1 MYDTN
6 IINFFDVYSVGEKGD
21 AIPFEKEISLIGI
34 NGELVALKATFDDCA
49 MVNVIDRM
57 AFEEVKNQLSE
68 PRPSRKVMRM
78 ANGALIPSNGS
89 WSGTVVVDS
98 VRTNGT
104 FKIFASGGAWK
115 VLFGKPLL
123 QAFDAVH
130 EYTTD
135 TITLHSDNP
144 ESTVIAQNENPDKL
158 LSAELL
164 RKPEVAV
171 AQVSNMGEHNFASPL
186 TPRQVRD
193 HVAPISVDHPLGT
206 IAEVDGLVNPR
217 ANLGRLPCQTA
228 SFYYSIQEE
237 QAARSRKASC
247 KQKIQTQRRKER
259 RLKSK
264 VLRREWDRLEA
275 SGKLGRFGFEKILR
289 NMKAARERKEK
300 SDLQVW
306 NRTPWDFGEP
316 NESGRREDDSADEDD
331 SEVMQVVRDRS
342 GSHRARLE
350 DDLDESLNVEELRK
364 PKVAVASASNPGAR
378 ADVAPLKHRHVT
390 GHSTH
395 NEQTEKLT
403 DADILMLQKAEES
416 LDDLAPG
423 TEQPEIAVG
432 ADTSVFTRDTFP
444 FKHKRVAEILR
455 HIEIRSDLS
464 PAERTAVE
472 QTIKDFADIYA
483 LSVSEV
489 RHIPG
494 AYHKLHIPEGATF
507 NMKIRQQHLSPPKAA
522 YFSKAL
528 DVMLEAGICEPIEAK
543 DVKCMSPITLA
554 AKAHTTGG
562 LTINELCQR
571 LNQECE
577 QVGVNQPFIG
587 PQPTLPAGHNS
598 ADPKDAPQKF
608 RVCTNYKK
616 LNEVT
621 QVLPMPQG
629 DIRTKQQAVSGHR
642 WISLFDFAAGFH
654 TVEIAEES
662 RPYTAF
668 YAENRGYFVYR
679 RMPFGLTGAPSYFNE
694 VTGKALHRLVGTM
707 LQLFVDDGAMAGDV
721 FADKLVNLRTFFTRC
736 REEHLS
742 LSPQKSKLF
751 MSEVVFAGER
761 VGTNGIRGDLTKLTA
776 VVNWQKPTTIQN
788 LEAFLGLTGY
798 FRPLIKNYCLL
809 EKPLKDLANTLI
821 VPPGGGK
828 QAYRNAART
837 HYLHEQWTSA
847 HDKAFVTLKI
857 ALTSAPVVKGP
868 KYDGSSFVV
877 TTDGC
882 KDGFAGIL
890 SQHFDWEDKR
900 GATHTRIHPI
910 AFASKRTSDSESR
923 YQPYLLEFAALKYSL
938 DKFSNVIGGYP
949 VEIETDCKALRDTII
964 NNKLNATHARWLD
977 GIMGHH
983 IIDCRHRSGHLNQ
996 AADGISRQFTDIPQ
1010 IKGDGHDW
1018 TVDPSWEAN
1027 MGLAYDIWTTQLD
1040 REQTALRDRFAN
1052 EPVFLDVIDAMNNV
1066 DHGKRVRDKRRA
1078 RHRMLGYQIENGRLY
1093 RIGDG
1098 KSTRARPRLE
1108 CVTQEEAVEL
1118 ARIEHEKGGHLGRD
1132 LIKISLLDR
1141 ICSPRMDKSIMTAIV
1156 ECGRCKSFG
1165 GSHLAALLEPITR
1178 RHPWELMVGDYMS
1191 MPLGKGGFHTIGLF
1205 MDVYSQ
1211 KIFGFKFTTYG
1222 STATTIRSL
1231 NRIRQMYRMPEVFMA
1246 DGGSHFVGAAV
1257 GEWCSEHNSRYQQVA
1272 AYSPW
1277 VNGLLEGTNGKL
1289 LSRLKR
1295 LCAPNLGEDKWAKI
1309 TKFEDLPGVWPDH
1322 FDTAIEQLNGR
1333 ILPAYKF
1340 SPNELCLG
1348 TVVNT
1353 SETPIAISSEEL
1365 SEASVGIQ
1373 NKYME
1378 QQGLDAYSHIL
1389 DHANKRKAAFD

>member
-1 MYDTN
+1 
-6 IINFFDVYSVGEKGD
+6 
-21 AIPFEKEISLIGI
+21 
-34 NGELVALKATFDDCA
+34 
-49 MVNVIDRM
+49 
-57 AFEEVKNQLSE
+57 
-68 PRPSRKVMRM
+68 
-78 ANGALIPSNGS
+78 
-89 WSGTVVVDS
+89 
-98 VRTNGT
+98 
-104 FKIFASGGAWK
+104 
-115 VLFGKPLL
+115 
-123 QAFDAVH
+123 
-130 EYTTD
+130 
-135 TITLHSDNP
+135 
-144 ESTVIAQNENPDKL
+144 
-158 LSAELL
+158 
-164 RKPEVAV
+164 
-171 AQVSNMGEHNFASPL
+171 
-186 TPRQVRD
+186 
-193 HVAPISVDHPLGT
+193 
-206 IAEVDGLVNPR
+206 
-217 ANLGRLPCQTA
+217 
-228 SFYYSIQEE
+228 
-237 QAARSRKASC
+237 
-247 KQKIQTQRRKER
+247 
-259 RLKSK
+259 
-264 VLRREWDRLEA
+264 
-275 SGKLGRFGFEKILR
+275 
-289 NMKAARERKEK
+289 
-300 SDLQVW
+300 
-306 NRTPWDFGEP
+306 
-316 NESGRREDDSADEDD
+316 
-331 SEVMQVVRDRS
+331 
-342 GSHRARLE
+342 
-350 DDLDESLNVEELRK
+350 
-364 PKVAVASASNPGAR
+364 
-378 ADVAPLKHRHVT
+378 
-390 GHSTH
+390 
-395 NEQTEKLT
+395 
-403 DADILMLQKAEES
+403 
-416 LDDLAPG
+416 
-423 TEQPEIAVG
+423 
-432 ADTSVFTRDTFP
+432 
-444 FKHKRVAEILR
+444 
-455 HIEIRSDLS
+455 
-464 PAERTAVE
+464 
-472 QTIKDFADIYA
+472 
-483 LSVSEV
+483 
-489 RHIPG
+489 
-494 AYHKLHIPEGATF
+494 
-507 NMKIRQQHLSPPKAA
+507 
-522 YFSKAL
+522 
-528 DVMLEAGICEPIEAK
+528 MLEAGICEPIEAK
-543 DVKCMSPITLA
+543 DVKCVSPITLA
-554 AKAHTTGG
+554 AKAHSTGG
-562 LTINELCQR
+562 LTMDELCQR

-577 QVGVNQPFIG
+577 QVGIDQPFIG
-587 PQPTLPAGHNS
+587 PQPTLPVGRDS
-598 ADPKDAPQKF
+598 ADPNPPPQKF

-642 WISLFDFAAGFH
+642 WISLFDFAAGFYA
-654 TVEIAEES
+654 VEIAEES

-668 YAENRGYFVYR
+668 YVENRGYFVYC
-679 RMPFGLTGAPSYFNE
+679 RMPFGLTGAPSCFNE
-694 VTGKALHRLVGTM
+694 VTAKALHGLVGTM
-707 LQLFVDDGAMAGDV
+707 LQLFVDDGAMAGDI
-721 FADKLVNLRTFFTRC
+721 FEDKLANIRTFFTRC

-751 MSEVVFAGER
+751 MTEVIFAGER
-761 VGTNGIRGDLTKLTA
+761 VGTDGIRGDLTKLTA
-776 VVNWQKPTTIQN
+776 VVNWQRPATIQN

-821 VPPGGGK
+821 VPSGGGK
-828 QAYRNAART
+828 QAYRNAARA
-837 HYLHEQWTSA
+837 HHLQEQWTSA
-847 HDKAFVTLKI
+847 HDKAFVILKI

-868 KYDGSSFVV
+868 KYDGSSFIV

-890 SQHFDWEDKR
+890 SQRFNWEDKR

-923 YQPYLLEFAALKYSL
+923 YQPYLLEFAALKFSL

-949 VEIETDCKALRDTII
+949 IEIETDCKALRDTII

-983 IIDCRHRSGHLNQ
+983 IIDCRHRPGHQNQ
-996 AADGISRQFTDIPQ
+996 AADGISRQFTDTPR

-1040 REQTALRDRFAN
+1040 GEQTALRERFAS
-1052 EPVFLDVIDAMNNV
+1052 EPIFLDVIDAMNNV

-1098 KSTRARPRLE
+1098 KSTHARPRLE

-1118 ARIEHEKGGHLGRD
+1118 ARVEHEKGGHFGRD

-1141 ICSPRMDKSIMTAIV
+1141 ICSPRLDKSIMTAIV
-1156 ECGRCKSFG
+1156 ECGRCKGFG

-1231 NRIRQMYRMPEVFMA
+1231 NRIRQTYRMPEVFMA
-1246 DGGSHFVGAAV
+1246 DGGSHFAGAAV
-1257 GEWCSEHNSRYQQVA
+1257 GEWCIEHNSRYQQVA

-1295 LCAPNLGEDKWAKI
+1295 LCAPNLGEDEWAKI

-1322 FDTAIEQLNGR
+1322 FDTAIEQLNSR

-1373 NKYME
+1373 NEYMG
-1378 QQGLDAYSHIL
+1378 QQNLDAYSHIL
-1389 DHANKRKAAFD
+1389 EHANKRKAAFDKKVLASRDGVVEYKKGDLVQIRDSKLDFTLATEAKLLPRWGAPHRVVDCIRNSYRLQTIQGLPVSGVISARRLRRFTPRPGTELEREQAEIEMRRVGVPDEVMEGLDFEEEGDRDEGEVDDVVLGEQEAVGEAD